1 MAAVF
6 VRSAASDGD
15 GDVSDT
21 LVDLLDRLVDTGIAA
36 GGDVTLAVAGV
47 DLIELRLQ
55 ALLGSIGTQDAPELA
70 FPSRPRPRRAL
81 PERVDARPES
91 LDRGLAQ
98 LVLVVV
104 EILGELME
112 RQALRRMAAGT
123 LTDQEVRRL
132 GEAFSALHERM
143 DQLAADLQVPSVDRE
158 REAERPVRRAERG
171 RVLG

>member
-1 MAAVF
+1 M
-6 VRSAASDGD
+6 SDA
-15 GDVSDT
+15 
-21 LVDLLDRLVDTGIAA
+21 LVDLLDRLVDTGVAA

-47 DLIELRLQ
+47 ELIQLRLQ
-55 ALLGSIGTQDAPELA
+55 ALLASIGTDGAEEIA
-70 FPSRPRPRRAL
+70 FPSRPRRTL

-123 LTDQEVRRL
+123 LTDEEVRRL

-143 DQLAADLQVPSVDRE
+143 ESLTEEL
-158 REAERPVRRAERG
+158 VRA
-171 RVLG
+171 